1 MMPWLGPLVTS
12 GVCAKPGRATTQQR
26 RIATTDLAKGI
37 IVENLK
43 KPLWLI
49 YVRTPALVR

>member
-49 YVRTPALVR
+49 YVPTPERVR